1 VNQKKA
7 AASLV
12 FIDEEMTMQ
21 QLKGDPRAVSLM
33 EKRLLDIIVRHN
45 LYKDE
50 QIDMLFAEFRRANK
64 ELDQKQVEEAL
75 AGVKRTMDE

>member
-1 VNQKKA
+1 
-7 AASLV
+7 
-12 FIDEEMTMQ
+12 MTMRQ
-21 QLKGDPRAVSLM
+21 VKGDPRAVSLM

-64 ELDQKQVEEAL
+64 ELDQKLVEEAL
-75 AGVKRTMDE
+75 AGVRRTMDE

>member
-1 VNQKKA
+1 
-7 AASLV
+7 
-12 FIDEEMTMQ
+12 MTMRQ
-21 QLKGDPRAVSLM
+21 VKGDPRAVSLM

-50 QIDMLFAEFRRANK
+50 QIDMLFVEFRRANK

-75 AGVKRTMDE
+75 TGVKRTMDE

>member
-1 VNQKKA
+1 
-7 AASLV
+7 
-12 FIDEEMTMQ
+12 
-21 QLKGDPRAVSLM
+21 M

-50 QIDMLFAEFRRANK
+50 QIDMLFVEFRRANK